1 MTPHINAQKGEIA
14 KVVLMPGDPLR
25 AQYFAKTFLENA
37 KLVNTVRNMLMY
49 TGTYKG
55 KEVTIAGSGMGQSS
69 MGIYS
74 YELFHY
80 YEVETII
87 RIGTTGAY
95 VSELKPYDLVL
106 VTESYSDSTSY
117 AQAMLKLDQQVIKPT
132 QALNEKLIAVAQN
145 KKLKLMQGRVHCAD
159 AFGFYT
165 LIPFE
170 ETVAKTKAI
179 CIDMESY
186 ALFVNALRLNKQA
199 ACLLTVSDSLVTH
212 EETSPQERE
221 QKFSQML
228 EIALGIL

>member
-1 MTPHINAQKGEIA
+1 MTPHINAQKGKIA

-55 KEVTIAGSGMGQSS
+55 KEVTIAGSGMGQAS

-95 VSELKPYDLVL
+95 VPELKPYDLVL

-117 AQAMLKLDQQVIKPT
+117 AQAMLKLDQ
-132 QALNEKLIAVAQN
+132 
-145 KKLKLMQGRVHCAD
+145 
-159 AFGFYT
+159 
-165 LIPFE
+165 
-170 ETVAKTKAI
+170 
-179 CIDMESY
+179 
-186 ALFVNALRLNKQA
+186 
-199 ACLLTVSDSLVTH
+199 
-212 EETSPQERE
+212 
-221 QKFSQML
+221 
-228 EIALGIL
+228 